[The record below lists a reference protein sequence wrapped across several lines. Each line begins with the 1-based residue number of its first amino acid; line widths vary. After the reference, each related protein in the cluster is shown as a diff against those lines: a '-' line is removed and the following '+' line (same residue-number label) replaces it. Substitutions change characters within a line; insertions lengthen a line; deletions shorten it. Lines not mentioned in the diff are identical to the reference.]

1 MVNIGNNFNCFFN
14 TTALPRRARHL
25 ISIHFEKH
33 CSLAC
38 QSRSGIRAV
47 NVVALFEFIIRRI
60 NAEASGKT

>member
-47 NVVALFEFIIRRI
+47 NVVALFGLLIWQI
-60 NAEASGKT
+60 NADASGRA